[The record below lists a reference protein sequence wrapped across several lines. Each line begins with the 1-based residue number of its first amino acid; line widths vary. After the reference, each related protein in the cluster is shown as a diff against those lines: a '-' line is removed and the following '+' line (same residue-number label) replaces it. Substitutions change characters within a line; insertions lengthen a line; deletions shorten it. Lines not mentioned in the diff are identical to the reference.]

1 MISIRQRKEADLD
14 TIVGWVPDAAAL
26 YLFTGS
32 RLTWPLSTK
41 KLSEMESNPNLSAW
55 IGSSDSNG
63 KRVGHFDLT
72 QHGVSFRI
80 GRVIIDP
87 AQRGQGLAGLLV
99 AQAVAKGQALGASRI
114 TLNVIAGNSPAI
126 RTYERIGFRTTPT
139 SVEPSVL
146 AMELLLR

>member
-1 MISIRQRKEADLD
+1 MISIRQRKKIDID

-41 KLSEMESNPNLSAW
+41 KLSEMESDQNFSAW
-55 IGSSDSNG
+55 IGASSSDG
-63 KRVGHFDLT
+63 KPVGHFDLT
-72 QHGVSFRI
+72 QYGETFRI

-87 AQRGQGLAGLLV
+87 AQRGQGLAGILV
-99 AQAVAKGQALGASRI
+99 ALAVAKAQALGASRI

-126 RTYERIGFRTTPT
+126 HTYERIGFRTAPT
-139 SVEPSVL
+139 STEPSVL
-146 AMELLLR
+146 AMEFLLG